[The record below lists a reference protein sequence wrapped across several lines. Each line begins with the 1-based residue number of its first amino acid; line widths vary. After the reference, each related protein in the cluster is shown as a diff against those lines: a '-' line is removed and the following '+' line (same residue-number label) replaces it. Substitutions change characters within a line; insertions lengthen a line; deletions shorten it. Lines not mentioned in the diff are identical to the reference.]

1 MINDTGIE
9 KYVLE
14 CKECNN
20 QNDKPYVIDVDK
32 LKICIFRNKSTA
44 FILYIVLYCSLFS
57 SVL

>member
-1 MINDTGIE
+1 MINDTEID

-32 LKICIFRNKSTA
+32 LKICIFRSIK
-44 FILYIVLYCSLFS
+44 C
-57 SVL
+57 